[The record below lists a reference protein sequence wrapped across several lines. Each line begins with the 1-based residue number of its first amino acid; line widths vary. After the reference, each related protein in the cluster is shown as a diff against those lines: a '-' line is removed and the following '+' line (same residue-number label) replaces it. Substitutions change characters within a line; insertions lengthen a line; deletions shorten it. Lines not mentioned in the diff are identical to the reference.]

1 MKQAYTLITIVAVLF
16 LMGALMVYNTTSA
29 EIIDKALE
37 IELNAAFLKQLA
49 YGVVGIFLAYFIN
62 YIGIER
68 LSANSSIILII
79 LCLALIAVFIPG
91 LGMQLNGARR
101 WIKILGISFQP
112 SEFVKVFLPLVIVQH
127 YKNYPVQNF
136 KHFIRLLSIALP
148 PIFLILIEPD
158 NGTFVILML
167 MLLVAFYLFGINRK
181 YWMVPCLVTMII
193 AGSLAYRMPHV
204 MNRIQIYIHPE
215 KDILGKGHQ
224 PYQAKIAVGSGKFF
238 GKGMGQSVQK
248 LTYLPEARSDYIAAI
263 FAEEFGFLGIVLL
276 ISLYLIFALLGVK
289 IALDTQIDSYFY
301 LAIIF
306 VFLVSF
312 QVFLNLGVVSG
323 LLPSKGTNLP
333 FFSQGGSSLV
343 ANFMIIGILF
353 SIAKNNRKEQA
364 LIRPLIDN

>member
-1 MKQAYTLITIVAVLF
+1 VQTFK
-16 LMGALMVYNTTSA
+16 G
-29 EIIDKALE
+29 
-37 IELNAAFLKQLA
+37 
-49 YGVVGIFLAYFIN
+49 FI
-62 YIGIER
+62 
-68 LSANSSIILII
+68 
-79 LCLALIAVFIPG
+79 
-91 LGMQLNGARR
+91 
-101 WIKILGISFQP
+101 K
-112 SEFVKVFLPLVIVQH
+112 
-127 YKNYPVQNF
+127 
-136 KHFIRLLSIALP
+136 LLSIALP

-181 YWMVPCLVTMII
+181 YWMLPCLVTII
-193 AGSLAYRMPHV
+193 VAGSLASRMPHV

-224 PYQAKIAVGSGKFF
+224 PYQAKIAVGSGGFL

-263 FAEEFGFLGIVLL
+263 FAEEFGFLGVILL
-276 ISLYLIFALLGVK
+276 ISLYLSFALLGVR
-289 IALDTQIDSYFY
+289 IALDAKSNSYFY

-353 SIAKNNRKEQA
+353 SIAKNSKKN
-364 LIRPLIDN
+364 IPTYGS